1 MNRMKR
7 LVAFV
12 MVLVMMISL
21 APATFAAGSDF
32 NDVPTGAWY
41 YNPVKWAVDNEI
53 TGGVG
58 AGLFGPDNPCTRAQ
72 VVTFLWAANGKP
84 EPASM
89 DNPFKDV
96 PNNAWYLQPVL
107 WAVENGITGGTSPT
121 TFGPNNTCT
130 RAQVVTFL
138 YAAQGKPEVAK
149 APSGFTDVA
158 SNAWYINPVLWA
170 VENEVTGGVAA
181 NKFGPDNA
189 CTRAQVVT
197 FLWKADQI
205 EDAPTPPPVTEEP
218 VTPPPVTEEP
228 VVTPPPVTEAPV
240 TPAPVTPA
248 PVTPVPQLTIVEQ
261 PQNQTLAYGETAVLS
276 VTVSGGEEPYSY
288 QWTVDGALLS
298 DGTEVEY
305 LATEPGAYSCTV
317 TDAAGTKV
325 KSRSAVVK
333 VNAPDDGTLTIIKNP
348 VGGEITG
355 SYLRLSVTVS
365 GGEKPYS
372 YIWHKDGDII
382 PGATTSICPV
392 TEPGTYFC
400 IVTDA
405 NNESVFSEDA
415 VVTVPSA
422 DYTITYNIAGN
433 DQYLQGLTIANPN
446 PEVYSSGTGL
456 KLKELEV
463 PGYTFEGWFDGA
475 GASADKVKDIPAGT
489 SGNLELYA
497 KWTPEVYTVTF
508 INPLEKEAK
517 TDTYTVNTG
526 KGLANPSWYRYTFT
540 GWCDQNG
547 KILTEIPK
555 GTTGNLTLYA
565 NWTSQRNQTIPVKT
579 LAAPG
584 IIEQDGQILF
594 VYHIG
599 RIENVPLAEIHD
611 YQWQSGG
618 GITWEKEV
626 TREVTMKESNA
637 QSIAEMVSNA
647 TTNSSSFT
655 LSEELSQG
663 YEISESHTDEVST
676 ELSQTA
682 QQEKSQSGKW
692 SLSNSTGGSS
702 TVTNEAG
709 VSAKVSA
716 TASVETSAS
725 VKAPLAPGVD
735 AEAGVKTGYSVTGEV
750 GGHYTNTEEN
760 SKNWNSNQGFEE
772 GYEVSQSE
780 SFSASV
786 SRTASNTFGVT
797 KSYDSTEA
805 WSQTNDTAVTKE
817 EAREYASTVEYEVG
831 ETETTTMKLTN
842 AGATDGYYRVVS
854 AGTIQV
860 FAVVGYDIA
869 SRSFYTYTYSA
880 LDKDKEPVEFLDY
893 SATTSGYDD
902 NENGVL
908 PFEVPMFV
916 EEYVN
921 SKTLMTKGL
930 VVNTET
936 GIVTAYTGDT
946 EYVIIPEYISV
957 DNHDG
962 TYSVVQV
969 KGIAPGAF
977 TNKDHIIEVKLPDSV
992 TEIPSNAFANCGSLK
1007 NVIAHNITRIGANAF
1022 QGCTSLE
1029 GFTVS
1034 KDVTYLGTN
1043 AFKDTNSV
1051 TIYASDATIAKAAF
1065 NCGAKRVTVNLADMT
1080 DSLSDYD
1087 VVVPAGVKYFEFQGG
1102 MKTYDGVR
1110 IVSEA
1115 DETVVNGATLTGCAK
1130 TPLEIYSPK
1139 VTLNRVTVDASGLAM
1154 QLFADEAEVTLHD
1167 ISSMTTQGS
1176 NVILCNDISVK
1187 QDNSG
1192 ADTSLRLSGNMLVC
1206 GEDSGTKN
1214 LVKFS
1219 KGQII
1224 YCDSGT
1230 FFVTFNGNG
1239 GTVSE
1244 TERTA
1249 SCGMPIGQLPVP
1261 TRDYHTFDGWYTQA
1275 EGGEKVTEDSTW
1287 AYAMDLTLYAHWRE
1301 NGVSDWI
1308 PADQLPAGGE
1318 VVAQK
1323 WTYTETTVTESE
1335 QTSLAGY
1342 TRTGNERWVESTKG
1356 SQQYASFPG
1365 GFDHNHSFYK
1375 NLAKSQPYSNY
1386 ETETSKRVVS
1396 TSWAGYIYWHWMY
1409 DCGGAK
1415 AYDRLIN
1422 HQYTSKWHYFGA
1434 FTSTNGYEKTAN
1446 SACTNRDCT
1455 TYYVSG
1461 RTSHADTQG
1470 SYYWLRF
1477 DYYNCNYTDYYKLF
1491 EYKKVEDK
1499 ESETKVTAS
1508 NTISNVQKWVQY
1520 REK

>member
-1 MNRMKR
+1 
-7 LVAFV
+7 
-12 MVLVMMISL
+12 MVLVMMIGL

-32 NDVPTGAWY
+32 KDVASNAWY
-41 YNPVKWAVDNEI
+41 YNSVKWAVDNDI

-58 AGLFGPDNPCTRAQ
+58 EGLFGPENYCTRAQ

-84 EPASM
+84 EPASLN
-89 DNPFKDV
+89 NPFKDV
-96 PNNAWYLQPVL
+96 SNNAWYLKPVL
-107 WAVENGITGGTSPT
+107 WAVENGITGGTSDT
-121 TFGPNNTCT
+121 TFSPEKTCT

-138 YAAQGKPEVAK
+138 YAAQGKPAVSQNAG
-149 APSGFTDVA
+149 SFTDVA

-170 VENEVTGGVAA
+170 VENDVTGGVGN
-181 NKFGPDNA
+181 NKFGPENY

-205 EDAPTPPPVTEEP
+205 GDTPAKPTTPPVVTEAPT
-218 VTPPPVTEEP
+218 TPTPSAPP
-228 VVTPPPVTEAPV
+228 VVTPAPELKILV
-240 TPAPVTPA
+240 
-248 PVTPVPQLTIVEQ
+248 Q
-261 PQNQTLAYGETAVLS
+261 PKGQTVDYGEAAVLS
-276 VTVSGGEEPYSY
+276 VTVSGGEAPYSY
-288 QWTVDGALLS
+288 RWMVDGAQIS
-298 DGTEVEY
+298 GANGDEYAATDPGT
-305 LATEPGAYSCTV
+305 YSCV
-317 TDAAGTKV
+317 ITDAAGTKI
-325 KSRSAVVK
+325 KTQSAIVK
-333 VNAPDDGTLTIIKNP
+333 VNLPDDGSLVISKNP

-372 YIWHKDGDII
+372 YIWHKDGEII
-382 PGATTSICPV
+382 QGATSSFCPA

-405 NNESVFSEDA
+405 NNESVISADA

-422 DYTITYNIAGN
+422 DYAITYNIAGN
-433 DQYLQGLTIANPN
+433 DEYLQTLTIANPN
-446 PEVYSSGTGL
+446 PATFSSGTGL
-456 KLKELEV
+456 KLKDLEV

-475 GASADKVKDIPAGT
+475 GASADQVKEIAAGT
-489 SGNLELYA
+489 NRDVDLYA
-497 KWTPEVYTVTF
+497 KWTPEVYTITF

-517 TDTYTVNTG
+517 TDTYTVKTG
-526 KGLANPSWYRYTFT
+526 KGLSNPSWYRYTFT
-540 GWCDQNG
+540 GWCDENG
-547 KILTEIPK
+547 KVMTEVPK
-555 GTTGNLTLYA
+555 GTTGDITLYA

-637 QSIAEMVSNA
+637 QEIAEMVSNA

-663 YEISESHTDEVST
+663 YEISESHTDEVSSSVT
-676 ELSQTA
+676 STA
-682 QQEKSQSGKW
+682 QQEMSENGKW

-725 VKAPLAPGVD
+725 VKAPLAPGVEG
-735 AEAGVKTGYSVTGEV
+735 EAGVKTGYSVTGEV

-760 SKNWNSNQGFEE
+760 SKNWNTNQGFEQ

-786 SRTASNTFGVT
+786 SQTASSTFGVT
-797 KSYDSTEA
+797 KNYDSTEA

-817 EAREYASTVEYEVG
+817 EAREYSSTVEYEVG

-869 SRSFYTYTYSA
+869 TRSFYTYTYSA
-880 LDKDKEPVEFLDY
+880 LDKTKEPVEFLDY

-962 TYSVVQV
+962 TASVVKV
-969 KGIAPGAF
+969 TGIAPGAF
-977 TNKDHIIEVKLPDSV
+977 TNKDHIIEVKLPDSI
-992 TEIPSNAFANCGSLK
+992 TEIPANAFANCGSLK
-1007 NVIAHNITRIGANAF
+1007 QVIANNITRIGANAF
-1022 QGCTSLE
+1022 QGCTNLE

-1034 KDVTYLGTN
+1034 KDVTYLGSN

-1051 TIYASDATIAKAAF
+1051 TIYASDATNAKAAF
-1065 NCGAKRVTVNLADMT
+1065 NCGAKRVTVNLSELQDTLA
-1080 DSLSDYD
+1080 DYD
-1087 VVVPAGVKYFEFQGG
+1087 VTVPAGVEYFEFQGG
-1102 MKTYDGVR
+1102 TKTFDGVR
-1110 IVSEA
+1110 IISEA
-1115 DETVVNGATLTGCAK
+1115 DETVVNGVTLTGCAK

-1154 QLFADEAEVTLHD
+1154 QLFADEATVTLHD
-1167 ISSMTTQGS
+1167 ISSMTSQGS
-1176 NVILCNDISVK
+1176 NVVLCNDITVK
-1187 QDNSG
+1187 QDHSG

-1206 GEDSGTKN
+1206 GEDSGTKS

-1224 YCDSGT
+1224 YCESGT

-1239 GTVSE
+1239 GTVAE

-1249 SCGMPIGQLPVP
+1249 SCGMPIGTLPVP
-1261 TRDYHTFDGWYTQA
+1261 TRDYYTFDGWYTEA
-1275 EGGEKVTEDSTW
+1275 EGGEPVTEDSTW
-1287 AYAMDLTLYAHWRE
+1287 AYAADLTLYAHWRE
-1301 NGVSDWI
+1301 NGISDWI

-1318 VVAQK
+1318 VVSEK
-1323 WTYTETTVTESE
+1323 WTYTETIVTESE
-1335 QTSLAGY
+1335 QTALDGY
-1342 TRTGNERWVESTKG
+1342 SKTGNERWVKSASG
-1356 SQQYASFPG
+1356 SQQYASFPS
-1365 GFDHNHSFYK
+1365 GFDTNHSYYK
-1375 NLAKSQPYSNY
+1375 NMAKSQPYSAY
-1386 ETETSKRVVS
+1386 ETETSKREVS

-1422 HQYTSKWHYFGA
+1422 HGYTGKWHYFGA
-1434 FTSTNGYEKTAN
+1434 FTSTKGYEKTQA

-1455 TYYVSG
+1455 TYYVSD
-1461 RTSHADTQG
+1461 RKSHADTQG

-1491 EYKKVEDK
+1491 EYKKVEEK
-1499 ESETKVTAS
+1499 ESLTQVNAS
-1508 NTISNVQKWVQY
+1508 DTISNVQKWVQY